1 MMYLPG
7 LREIAIFFLV
17 IILLFISTLVQ
28 STALATVALGAAGLY
43 FTATRSRQIL
53 ERVYK
58 DRVLL
63 LLPVD
68 LNIVQVAG
76 RNDHIVATVGRGR
89 RARKVYIAYLRVR
102 DYDPASRLGYA
113 AERAIAALH
122 NPAVTTGVA
131 AVCREGGY
139 DYFTWVAGA
148 EKKVV
153 AAAIREVVKQLHA
166 SGVYVTPADPMEVLP
181 SVARTGG
188 RSFGWTVPIFTIA
201 AAVLAGLGV
210 LQPVLLPLALPFLPL
225 IPSEFRIVRPGS
237 VQLVPLPAMQLEY
250 SGFKADEAAAASMV
264 RTASA
269 MASVAREGSFALA
282 CLKPADTALVE
293 AKAKAA
299 FEVLDSAR
307 AGIAKTRD
315 ELKAARW
322 LEVWRALQDGAV
334 PFQALVLASPELARD
349 LQKVGLKVGWASRL
363 TALEA
368 VLGVASGQLSVT
380 PQIAWL
386 APQTFLRPR
395 TRRTPKAIYLGHG
408 VRRDEEVW
416 LEVDLLENVHGLI
429 VGPMGS
435 GKSTTAR
442 TLALRAMEK
451 GITPIIVD
459 PSGEYRAFAERFRFE
474 IIDLWDR
481 QLDIAGVNA
490 YDLRRAF
497 DYLAPLSDYEF
508 VRLQRAGDAGD
519 LWSSGL
525 EKLELVKP
533 YFAKA
538 VVSPADILSAGKP
551 FVLCMGSTATGKYV
565 PLPVEVQRFAFT
577 CLLAQLR
584 DYVIAQGLAEP
595 RWMLIVD
602 EGHLFARPTRL
613 EMESPLATMARM
625 LRKFGLAVVL
635 VTHDW
640 SDVDDAYRE
649 HAGWRLALSHSDPQ
663 YIEKTQVYMALTP
676 SELTWFRRGVR
687 GRGVLRRG
695 FEPHNILL
703 EIEPAEGARTD
714 YYHQSPS

>member
-17 IILLFISTLVQ
+17 IILLFISTLAQ
-28 STALATVALGAAGLY
+28 SPALATVALGAAGLY
-43 FTATRSRQIL
+43 FTATRARQIL

-58 DRVLL
+58 DRVLM
-63 LLPVD
+63 LLPVE
-68 LNIVQVAG
+68 LKVVQVGG
-76 RNDHIVATVGRGR
+76 RNDHIVATLGRGR
-89 RARKVYIAYLRVR
+89 GARKVYLAYLRVR
-102 DYDPASRLGYA
+102 DYDPSSRIGHA
-113 AERAIAALH
+113 AERVIASLH
-122 NPAVTTGVA
+122 HPAVSAGVVA
-131 AVCREGGY
+131 LCREGGY
-139 DYFTWVAGA
+139 DYYVYVAGA
-148 EKKVV
+148 EKRVV
-153 AAAIREVVKQLHA
+153 ASAISDIVKQLHA

-181 SVARTGG
+181 SVARTEG
-188 RSFGWTVPIFTIA
+188 RSFGWTVPVFTIA

-307 AGIAKTRD
+307 AGIAKTKD
-315 ELKAARW
+315 ELRAARW

-349 LQKVGLKVGWASRL
+349 LQRAGLQTRWVSRL
-363 TALEA
+363 SALEA
-368 VLGVASGQLSVT
+368 LLGVASGQLHVS
-380 PQIAWL
+380 PQLAWL

-474 IIDLWDR
+474 IVDLWDR
-481 QLDIAGVNA
+481 QLDISQMNA

-508 VRLQRAGDAGD
+508 VRLQRAGDAWD
-519 LWSSGL
+519 SGV
-525 EKLELVKP
+525 EKLELVRP
-533 YFAKA
+533 YFANA
-538 VVSPADILSAGKP
+538 QVRPADILSAGKP

-584 DYVIAQGLAEP
+584 DYVISLGLSEP

-613 EMESPLATMARM
+613 EMESPIATMARM

-714 YYHQSPS
+714 FYYQSS

>member
-7 LREIAIFFLV
+7 LKEIAIFFLV
-17 IILLFISTLVQ
+17 IILLFVSTVAE
-28 STALATVALGAAGLY
+28 SPALATLAIGAAGLY

-53 ERVYK
+53 ERAYK
-58 DRVLL
+58 DRVLM

-68 LNIVQVAG
+68 LKVVQVG
-76 RNDHIVATVGRGR
+76 GKNDHVIATVGRGR
-89 RARKVYIAYLRVR
+89 GARRVYIAYLRVK
-102 DYDPASRLGYA
+102 DYDPSSRIGYA
-113 AERAIAALH
+113 AERAVAALH

-148 EKKVV
+148 EKRVV
-153 AAAIREVVKQLHA
+153 ASALGDLVKQLHA

-181 SVARTGG
+181 SVAQTGERG
-188 RSFGWTVPIFTIA
+188 FGWAVPLFTISA
-201 AAVLAGLGV
+201 SALVALGL
-210 LQPVLLPLALPFLPL
+210 LQPAILPLALPLLPL
-225 IPSEFRIVRPGS
+225 VPSELRIVRPGR
-237 VQLVPLPAMQLEY
+237 VRLVPLPVMQLEY
-250 SGFKADEAAAASMV
+250 TGFKADEAAAAASV

-269 MASVAREGSFALA
+269 LASVAPTGSFVLA
-282 CLKPADTALVE
+282 CLRPADAALVE

-315 ELKAARW
+315 ELKAAKW
-322 LEVWRALQDGAV
+322 LEVWRALQDGAA
-334 PFQALVLASPELARD
+334 PFQAVAISSPELARD
-349 LQKVGLKVGWASRL
+349 LQKAGLQARWASRL

-368 VLGVASGQLSVT
+368 VLGIASGQLHVS
-380 PQIAWL
+380 PQLAWL
-386 APQTFLRPR
+386 APQAYLRPR
-395 TRRTPKAIYLGHG
+395 TRRTPRAIYLGHG
-408 VRRDEEVW
+408 VRKDEEVW

-442 TLALRAMEK
+442 TLALRAMER
-451 GITPIIVD
+451 GIIPIFVD
-459 PSGEYRAFAERFRFE
+459 PSGEYRGFARKFGFE
-474 IIDLWDR
+474 VVDLWDR
-481 QLDIAGVNA
+481 QLDISQVSA

-508 VRLQRAGDAGD
+508 VRLQRAGD
-519 LWSSGL
+519 LWGSGL
-525 EKLELVKP
+525 EKLELVRP
-533 YFAKA
+533 YFENAQ
-538 VVSPADILSAGKP
+538 VRPADILSSNKP
-551 FVLCMGSTATGKYV
+551 FVLCMGSTSTGKYV
-565 PLPVEVQRFAFT
+565 PLPVEVQRFTFT

-584 DYVIAQGLAEP
+584 DYVVSLGLSEP

-613 EMESPLATMARM
+613 ELESPLATMARM

-663 YIEKTQVYMALTP
+663 YVEKTQVYMALTP

-695 FEPHNILL
+695 FEPHNILV
-703 EIEPAEGARTD
+703 EIEPAEEARTD
-714 YYHQSPS
+714 YYQSG

>member
-28 STALATVALGAAGLY
+28 SPALATVAIGAAGLY
-43 FTATRSRQIL
+43 LTATRARQVL

-58 DRVLL
+58 DRVLM
-63 LLPVD
+63 LLPVYFKV
-68 LNIVQVAG
+68 VQVAG

-89 RARKVYIAYLRVR
+89 GARKVYLAYLRVR
-102 DYDPASRLGYA
+102 DYDPSSRIGYA
-113 AERAIAALH
+113 AERVVAALH
-122 NPAVTTGVA
+122 HPAVSTGVA
-131 AVCREGGY
+131 ALCREGGY
-139 DYFTWVAGA
+139 DYYVYVAGA
-148 EKKVV
+148 EKRVV
-153 AAAIREVVKQLHA
+153 ASAISDIVKQLHA

-181 SVARTGG
+181 SVARTEG
-188 RSFGWTVPIFTIA
+188 RSFGWTVPVFTVS

-210 LQPVLLPLALPFLPL
+210 LQPVILPLVLPLLPL
-225 IPSEFRIVRPGS
+225 IPSELRIIRPGS
-237 VQLVPLPAMQLEY
+237 VQLIPSLPALRLEY
-250 SGFKADEAAAASMV
+250 SGFKADEAVAAASV
-264 RTASA
+264 RTAGA
-269 MASVAREGSFALA
+269 LASVAREGSFALA

-380 PQIAWL
+380 PQLAWL

-451 GITPIIVD
+451 GVIPIFVD
-459 PSGEYRAFAERFRFE
+459 PSGEYRSFAERFGFE
-474 IIDLWDR
+474 IVDLWDR
-481 QLDIAGVNA
+481 QLDITGVNA

-508 VRLQRAGDAGD
+508 VRLQRAGDV
-519 LWSSGL
+519 WSSGV

-538 VVSPADILSAGKP
+538 VVRPVDILSSNKP
-551 FVLCMGSTATGKYV
+551 FVLCMGSTASGKYV
-565 PLPVEVQRFAFT
+565 PLPIEIQRFAFT

-584 DYVIAQGLAEP
+584 DYVIAQGLSEP

-663 YIEKTQVYMALTP
+663 YIEKTQIYMSLTP

-695 FEPHNILL
+695 FEPHNILV
-703 EIEPAEGARTD
+703 EIEPKEGARTD
-714 YYHQSPS
+714 FYYQSS